1 MTVCICCSRILSMG
15 GIETLPQS
23 QAVTAAT
30 LRRLVLNAPCLGSWG
45 GVSRLCYSGG
55 ADAFSTAWCSLPP
68 GFPCPPRTLFTK
80 DLPESMKKGFLL
92 LSLQGTSYHFEIPS
106 MLRHRFKCKTVF
118 RKMRRGA
125 FLVECSYLA
134 YLNFKELSYI
144 HMVKS
149 HSPPVHC

>member
-1 MTVCICCSRILSMG
+1 MG

-30 LRRLVLNAPCLGSWG
+30 LRRLVLNAPCLGSRG
-45 GVSRLCYSGG
+45 GVCHLCYSGG
-55 ADAFSTAWCSLPP
+55 ADAFSTAWYSLPP

-80 DLPESMKKGFLL
+80 DLCKSMKKGLL
-92 LSLQGTSYHFEIPS
+92 LSLQGASYHFEILS
-106 MLRHRFKCKTVF
+106 MLRHLFKCKTVF
-118 RKMRRGA
+118 RKVRRGA

-149 HSPPVHC
+149 HSSPVCSLLSVL